1 MEIVNIPMNRIAI
14 SSLNTRSDLNAGTED
29 ASLENLADSIRE
41 RGLLNPVTVKPLDG
55 ERFDIIA
62 GQRRFLAC
70 GMIGLTEIPAIIR
83 ENLDDTDAVILSLI
97 ENVQRAEMNP
107 MDKARAFQRI
117 HESVGSYQ
125 EVAKQARVSAST
137 VRRYATLL
145 ELAPSIQERVSTSDG
160 VAGVGALSELARW
173 FTPEDQEEA
182 LEEIGGFKQD
192 LQRRIL
198 RDSTD
203 KRLVETSIAGPKG
216 ASGPKGAPGAGGYVP
231 GALDTA
237 QRQVISQAS
246 VSMEVDE
253 VPVAVAQVR
262 TTAESLGGF
271 VGQLSSSGGPE
282 RQQSTMTIRVPQ
294 AEFFTALEHIKSLGK
309 VRSENVGSEDVTER
323 FIDLEARLR
332 SALREEESLLSLL
345 DKANQV
351 SEILTIE
358 RELSRVRSDIERAQ
372 GQLNFLERRVD
383 LSTITVSLFPPDAE
397 VAEPPSGSLT
407 IEVSDVSRSVEGI
420 KALVS
425 GVGGELDRVFVAVR
439 DGKESSDVTL
449 RVFSKD
455 FKQVLS
461 SVEAHGKVRYKE
473 IRETTVP
480 VEAEAT
486 PPAKP
491 DARIDI
497 SFVEKASSVVWR
509 IIAIAAPVGGVALV
523 ALLGLL
529 FYAAYRAGRHRGS
542 LT

>member
-1 MEIVNIPMNRIAI
+1 MVSNDIPDREMERKLEVYFEAESARLRAPTGLWERIEGM
-14 SSLNTRSDLNAGTED
+14 LKEHSDLEGKTTAWRRVFSPRRWGLVPAFVTTIVLLLAVSGTWLFT
-29 ASLENLADSIRE
+29 A
-41 RGLLNPVTVKPLDG
+41 
-55 ERFDIIA
+55 
-62 GQRRFLAC
+62 
-70 GMIGLTEIPAIIR
+70 
-83 ENLDDTDAVILSLI
+83 
-97 ENVQRAEMNP
+97 
-107 MDKARAFQRI
+107 
-117 HESVGSYQ
+117 
-125 EVAKQARVSAST
+125 
-137 VRRYATLL
+137 
-145 ELAPSIQERVSTSDG
+145 APWQDG
-160 VAGVGALSELARW
+160 VATEPLTTELGGWLSPRVPVPPT
-173 FTPEDQEEA
+173 TPTPSSATSAVASDPD
-182 LEEIGGFKQD
+182 D
-192 LQRRIL
+192 LFY
-198 RDSTD
+198 TD
-203 KRLVETSIAGPKG
+203 KRLVETSIAGQK
-216 ASGPKGAPGAGGYVP
+216 GAGGYVP

-461 SVEAHGKVRYKE
+461 SVEAHGKVRDKE

-497 SFVEKASSVVWR
+497 SFVEKESSVVWR

>member
-1 MEIVNIPMNRIAI
+1 MVSNDIPDREMERKLEVYFEAESARLRAPAGLWERIEGMLKEHSDLEGKTPAWRRVFSPRRWGLVPAFVTTIVLLLAVSGTWLSMAAPWQDGVDTEPLTTELGGRFNPAVPVPPTTP
-14 SSLNTRSDLNAGTED
+14 SSLTSAVASD
-29 ASLENLADSIRE
+29 
-41 RGLLNPVTVKPLDG
+41 P
-55 ERFDIIA
+55 
-62 GQRRFLAC
+62 
-70 GMIGLTEIPAIIR
+70 
-83 ENLDDTDAVILSLI
+83 DDL
-97 ENVQRAEMNP
+97 
-107 MDKARAFQRI
+107 F
-117 HESVGSYQ
+117 Y
-125 EVAKQARVSAST
+125 
-137 VRRYATLL
+137 
-145 ELAPSIQERVSTSDG
+145 
-160 VAGVGALSELARW
+160 
-173 FTPEDQEEA
+173 
-182 LEEIGGFKQD
+182 
-192 LQRRIL
+192 
-198 RDSTD
+198 TD
-203 KRLVETSIAGPKG
+203 KRLVGITIAGPKD
-216 ASGPKGAPGAGGYVP
+216 APGAGGYVP

-253 VPVAVAQVR
+253 VPAAVAQVR

-351 SEILTIE
+351 SEILSIE

-420 KALVS
+420 KSLVS

-455 FKQVLS
+455 FEQVLS
-461 SVEAHGKVRYKE
+461 SVEAKGKVRAKE
-473 IRETTVP
+473 VRETTAP
-480 VEAEAT
+480 MEGKAT
-486 PPAKP
+486 SPEEP

-497 SFVEKASSVVWR
+497 SFVEKESSVVGR

>member
-1 MEIVNIPMNRIAI
+1 MVSNDIPDREMERKLEVYFEAESARLRAPAGLWERIEGMLKEHPDLEGNTPAWRRVFSPRRWGLVPAFVTTIVLLLAV
-14 SSLNTRSDLNAGTED
+14 SGTWLFT
-29 ASLENLADSIRE
+29 A
-41 RGLLNPVTVKPLDG
+41 
-55 ERFDIIA
+55 
-62 GQRRFLAC
+62 
-70 GMIGLTEIPAIIR
+70 
-83 ENLDDTDAVILSLI
+83 
-97 ENVQRAEMNP
+97 
-107 MDKARAFQRI
+107 
-117 HESVGSYQ
+117 
-125 EVAKQARVSAST
+125 
-137 VRRYATLL
+137 
-145 ELAPSIQERVSTSDG
+145 APWQDG
-160 VAGVGALSELARW
+160 VATEPLTTELGGWLSPGVPVPPT
-173 FTPEDQEEA
+173 TPTPSSLTNAVASDPDN
-182 LEEIGGFKQD
+182 LFYF
-192 LQRRIL
+192 
-198 RDSTD
+198 D
-203 KRLVETSIAGPKG
+203 KRLVEIQLSTSQGP
-216 ASGPKGAPGAGGYVP
+216 AGAGGYVP

-253 VPVAVAQVR
+253 VPAAVAQVR

-358 RELSRVRSDIERAQ
+358 RELSRVRSDIERDQ

-439 DGKESSDVTL
+439 DGKESSEVTL
-449 RVFSKD
+449 RVFSKN
-455 FKQVLS
+455 FEQVLS
-461 SVEAHGKVRYKE
+461 SVEAKGKVRAKE
-473 IRETTVP
+473 VRETTAP
-480 VEAEAT
+480 MEGKAT
-486 PPAKP
+486 SPGVP

-497 SFVEKASSVVWR
+497 SLVEKESSVVGR

-529 FYAAYRAGRHRGS
+529 FYVAYSAGRRRS
-542 LT
+542 NLA

>member
-1 MEIVNIPMNRIAI
+1 
-14 SSLNTRSDLNAGTED
+14 
-29 ASLENLADSIRE
+29 
-41 RGLLNPVTVKPLDG
+41 
-55 ERFDIIA
+55 
-62 GQRRFLAC
+62 
-70 GMIGLTEIPAIIR
+70 
-83 ENLDDTDAVILSLI
+83 
-97 ENVQRAEMNP
+97 
-107 MDKARAFQRI
+107 
-117 HESVGSYQ
+117 
-125 EVAKQARVSAST
+125 
-137 VRRYATLL
+137 
-145 ELAPSIQERVSTSDG
+145 
-160 VAGVGALSELARW
+160 
-173 FTPEDQEEA
+173 
-182 LEEIGGFKQD
+182 
-192 LQRRIL
+192 
-198 RDSTD
+198 
-203 KRLVETSIAGPKG
+203 
-216 ASGPKGAPGAGGYVP
+216 
-231 GALDTA
+231 
-237 QRQVISQAS
+237 
-246 VSMEVDE
+246 MEVDE

-358 RELSRVRSDIERAQ
+358 HELSRVRSDIERAQ

-397 VAEPPSGSLT
+397 VAKPPSGSLT

-461 SVEAHGKVRYKE
+461 SVEAQGKVRAKE
-473 IRETTVP
+473 VRETTVP
-480 VEAEAT
+480 VEAEST

>member
-1 MEIVNIPMNRIAI
+1 MVSNDIPDREMERKLEVYFEAESARLRAPAGLWERIEGM
-14 SSLNTRSDLNAGTED
+14 LKEHSDLEGKTTAWRRVFSPRRWGLVPAFVTTIVLLLAVSGTWLSTAAPWQDGVDTEP
-29 ASLENLADSIRE
+29 LTTE
-41 RGLLNPVTVKPLDG
+41 LDG
-55 ERFDIIA
+55 W
-62 GQRRFLAC
+62 LS
-70 GMIGLTEIPAIIR
+70 PAVPVPPTT
-83 ENLDDTDAVILSLI
+83 LSSVTSAVASDPDDL
-97 ENVQRAEMNP
+97 
-107 MDKARAFQRI
+107 F
-117 HESVGSYQ
+117 Y
-125 EVAKQARVSAST
+125 
-137 VRRYATLL
+137 
-145 ELAPSIQERVSTSDG
+145 
-160 VAGVGALSELARW
+160 
-173 FTPEDQEEA
+173 
-182 LEEIGGFKQD
+182 
-192 LQRRIL
+192 
-198 RDSTD
+198 TD

-216 ASGPKGAPGAGGYVP
+216 ASGASGAPGAGGYVP

-461 SVEAHGKVRYKE
+461 SVEAHGKVRAKE

>member
-1 MEIVNIPMNRIAI
+1 MVSNDIPDREMERKLEVYFEAESARLRAPAGLWERIEGM
-14 SSLNTRSDLNAGTED
+14 LKEHSDLEGKTTAWRRVFSPRRWGLVPAFVTTIVLLLAVSGTW
-29 ASLENLADSIRE
+29 
-41 RGLLNPVTVKPLDG
+41 
-55 ERFDIIA
+55 
-62 GQRRFLAC
+62 
-70 GMIGLTEIPAIIR
+70 
-83 ENLDDTDAVILSLI
+83 LST
-97 ENVQRAEMNP
+97 A
-107 MDKARAFQRI
+107 
-117 HESVGSYQ
+117 
-125 EVAKQARVSAST
+125 
-137 VRRYATLL
+137 
-145 ELAPSIQERVSTSDG
+145 APWQDG
-160 VAGVGALSELARW
+160 VDTELLTIELGGRFNPAVPVPPT
-173 FTPEDQEEA
+173 TPTPSSVTSAVASDPD
-182 LEEIGGFKQD
+182 GFFY
-192 LQRRIL
+192 
-198 RDSTD
+198 TD
-203 KRLVETSIAGPKG
+203 KRLIETSIAGPKG
-216 ASGPKGAPGAGGYVP
+216 APSAGGYVP

-351 SEILTIE
+351 SEILAIE

-439 DGKESSDVTL
+439 DGEESSEVTL

-461 SVEAHGKVRYKE
+461 SVEAHGKVRDKE

-486 PPAKP
+486 SPEEP

-497 SFVEKASSVVWR
+497 SFVEKESSVVGR
-509 IIAIAAPVGGVALV
+509 IIAIASPVGGVALV

>member
-1 MEIVNIPMNRIAI
+1 MVSNDIPDREMERKLEVYFEAESARLRAPAGLWERIEGM
-14 SSLNTRSDLNAGTED
+14 LKEHSDLEGKTTAWRRVFSPRRWGLVPAFVTTIVLLLAVSGTW
-29 ASLENLADSIRE
+29 
-41 RGLLNPVTVKPLDG
+41 
-55 ERFDIIA
+55 
-62 GQRRFLAC
+62 
-70 GMIGLTEIPAIIR
+70 
-83 ENLDDTDAVILSLI
+83 LST
-97 ENVQRAEMNP
+97 A
-107 MDKARAFQRI
+107 
-117 HESVGSYQ
+117 
-125 EVAKQARVSAST
+125 
-137 VRRYATLL
+137 
-145 ELAPSIQERVSTSDG
+145 APWQDG
-160 VAGVGALSELARW
+160 VATEPLTTELGGRFNPAVPVPPT
-173 FTPEDQEEA
+173 TPTPSSPTSAVASDPD
-182 LEEIGGFKQD
+182 D
-192 LQRRIL
+192 LFY
-198 RDSTD
+198 TD
-203 KRLVETSIAGPKG
+203 KRLVGITIAGPRG

-397 VAEPPSGSLT
+397 VAKPPSGSLT

-461 SVEAHGKVRYKE
+461 SVEAHGKVRDKE

-486 PPAKP
+486 PHAKP

-497 SFVEKASSVVWR
+497 AFVEKASSVVCR

-542 LT
+542 LI

>member
-1 MEIVNIPMNRIAI
+1 MVSNDIPDREMERKLEVYFEAESARLRAPAGLWERIEGMLKEHSDLEGKTTAWRRVFSPRRWGLVPAFVTTIVLLLAVSGTWLSTAAPWQDGVDTTTELDGWLSPAVPVPPTTHTL
-14 SSLNTRSDLNAGTED
+14 SSLTSAVASD
-29 ASLENLADSIRE
+29 
-41 RGLLNPVTVKPLDG
+41 P
-55 ERFDIIA
+55 
-62 GQRRFLAC
+62 
-70 GMIGLTEIPAIIR
+70 
-83 ENLDDTDAVILSLI
+83 DDL
-97 ENVQRAEMNP
+97 
-107 MDKARAFQRI
+107 F
-117 HESVGSYQ
+117 Y
-125 EVAKQARVSAST
+125 
-137 VRRYATLL
+137 
-145 ELAPSIQERVSTSDG
+145 
-160 VAGVGALSELARW
+160 
-173 FTPEDQEEA
+173 
-182 LEEIGGFKQD
+182 
-192 LQRRIL
+192 
-198 RDSTD
+198 TD
-203 KRLVETSIAGPKG
+203 KRLVGITIA
-216 ASGPKGAPGAGGYVP
+216 GPKGAPGAGGYVP

-358 RELSRVRSDIERAQ
+358 RELSRIRSDIERAQ

-497 SFVEKASSVVWR
+497 SFVEKESSVVWR

>member
-1 MEIVNIPMNRIAI
+1 MVSNDIPDREMERKLEVYFEAESARLRAPAGLWERIEGMLKEHSDLEGKTPAWRRVFSPRRWGLVPAFVTTIVLLLAVSGTWLSTAAPWQDGVDTEPLTTELGGWFNSAVPVPSTTPTP
-14 SSLNTRSDLNAGTED
+14 SSLTSAVLSD
-29 ASLENLADSIRE
+29 
-41 RGLLNPVTVKPLDG
+41 P
-55 ERFDIIA
+55 
-62 GQRRFLAC
+62 
-70 GMIGLTEIPAIIR
+70 
-83 ENLDDTDAVILSLI
+83 DDL
-97 ENVQRAEMNP
+97 
-107 MDKARAFQRI
+107 F
-117 HESVGSYQ
+117 Y
-125 EVAKQARVSAST
+125 
-137 VRRYATLL
+137 
-145 ELAPSIQERVSTSDG
+145 
-160 VAGVGALSELARW
+160 
-173 FTPEDQEEA
+173 
-182 LEEIGGFKQD
+182 
-192 LQRRIL
+192 
-198 RDSTD
+198 TD
-203 KRLVETSIAGPKG
+203 KRLVGTTIAGPKG
-216 ASGPKGAPGAGGYVP
+216 ASGAGGYVP

-237 QRQVISQAS
+237 QRQVVSQAS

-282 RQQSTMTIRVPQ
+282 RQQSIMTIRVPQ

-425 GVGGELDRVFVAVR
+425 GVGGKLDRVFVAVR

-461 SVEAHGKVRYKE
+461 SVEAHGKVRDKE

-491 DARIDI
+491 DGRIDI
-497 SFVEKASSVVWR
+497 SFVERASSVVWR

>member
-1 MEIVNIPMNRIAI
+1 
-14 SSLNTRSDLNAGTED
+14 
-29 ASLENLADSIRE
+29 
-41 RGLLNPVTVKPLDG
+41 
-55 ERFDIIA
+55 
-62 GQRRFLAC
+62 
-70 GMIGLTEIPAIIR
+70 
-83 ENLDDTDAVILSLI
+83 
-97 ENVQRAEMNP
+97 
-107 MDKARAFQRI
+107 
-117 HESVGSYQ
+117 
-125 EVAKQARVSAST
+125 
-137 VRRYATLL
+137 
-145 ELAPSIQERVSTSDG
+145 
-160 VAGVGALSELARW
+160 
-173 FTPEDQEEA
+173 
-182 LEEIGGFKQD
+182 
-192 LQRRIL
+192 
-198 RDSTD
+198 
-203 KRLVETSIAGPKG
+203 
-216 ASGPKGAPGAGGYVP
+216 
-231 GALDTA
+231 
-237 QRQVISQAS
+237 
-246 VSMEVDE
+246 MEVDE

-461 SVEAHGKVRYKE
+461 SVEAHGKVRDKE

-497 SFVEKASSVVWR
+497 SFVEKESSVVWR

>member
-1 MEIVNIPMNRIAI
+1 MVSNDIPDREMERKLEVYFEAESARLRAPAGLWERIEGM
-14 SSLNTRSDLNAGTED
+14 LKEHSDLEGKTTAWRRVFSPRRWGLVPAFVTTIVLLLAVSGTW
-29 ASLENLADSIRE
+29 
-41 RGLLNPVTVKPLDG
+41 
-55 ERFDIIA
+55 
-62 GQRRFLAC
+62 
-70 GMIGLTEIPAIIR
+70 
-83 ENLDDTDAVILSLI
+83 LST
-97 ENVQRAEMNP
+97 A
-107 MDKARAFQRI
+107 
-117 HESVGSYQ
+117 
-125 EVAKQARVSAST
+125 
-137 VRRYATLL
+137 
-145 ELAPSIQERVSTSDG
+145 APWQDG
-160 VAGVGALSELARW
+160 VDTELLKTELGGWLSPAVPVPPT
-173 FTPEDQEEA
+173 TPTPSPLTSAVASDPDG
-182 LEEIGGFKQD
+182 LFY
-192 LQRRIL
+192 
-198 RDSTD
+198 TD
-203 KRLVETSIAGPKG
+203 KRLVGITIAGP
-216 ASGPKGAPGAGGYVP
+216 AGPPGAPGAGGYVP

-358 RELSRVRSDIERAQ
+358 RELSRIRSDIERSQ

-461 SVEAHGKVRYKE
+461 SVEAHGKVRDKE

-486 PPAKP
+486 SPEEP

-497 SFVEKASSVVWR
+497 SFVEKESSVVGR

>member
-1 MEIVNIPMNRIAI
+1 MVSNDIPDREMERKLEVYFEAESARLRAPAGLWERIEGM
-14 SSLNTRSDLNAGTED
+14 LKEHSDLEGKTTAWRRVFSPRRWGLVPALVTTIVLLLAVSGTW
-29 ASLENLADSIRE
+29 
-41 RGLLNPVTVKPLDG
+41 
-55 ERFDIIA
+55 
-62 GQRRFLAC
+62 
-70 GMIGLTEIPAIIR
+70 
-83 ENLDDTDAVILSLI
+83 LST
-97 ENVQRAEMNP
+97 A
-107 MDKARAFQRI
+107 
-117 HESVGSYQ
+117 
-125 EVAKQARVSAST
+125 
-137 VRRYATLL
+137 
-145 ELAPSIQERVSTSDG
+145 APWQDG
-160 VAGVGALSELARW
+160 VDTEPLKTELGGWLSPAVPVPPT
-173 FTPEDQEEA
+173 TPTPASVTSAVASDPD
-182 LEEIGGFKQD
+182 D
-192 LQRRIL
+192 LFYTGKRL
-198 RDSTD
+198 D

-216 ASGPKGAPGAGGYVP
+216 ASGAPGAPGAGGYVP

-461 SVEAHGKVRYKE
+461 SVEAHGKVRDKE

-491 DARIDI
+491 AARIDI

>member
-1 MEIVNIPMNRIAI
+1 MVSNDIPDRGMERKLEVYFEAESARLRAPAGLWERIEGM
-14 SSLNTRSDLNAGTED
+14 LKEHSDLEGKTTAWRRVFSPRRWRLVPAFVTTIVLLLAVSGTW
-29 ASLENLADSIRE
+29 
-41 RGLLNPVTVKPLDG
+41 
-55 ERFDIIA
+55 
-62 GQRRFLAC
+62 
-70 GMIGLTEIPAIIR
+70 
-83 ENLDDTDAVILSLI
+83 LST
-97 ENVQRAEMNP
+97 A
-107 MDKARAFQRI
+107 
-117 HESVGSYQ
+117 
-125 EVAKQARVSAST
+125 
-137 VRRYATLL
+137 
-145 ELAPSIQERVSTSDG
+145 APWQDG
-160 VAGVGALSELARW
+160 VDTEPLTTELGGRFNPAVPVPPT
-173 FTPEDQEEA
+173 TPTPSFLTSAVASDPD
-182 LEEIGGFKQD
+182 D
-192 LQRRIL
+192 LFY
-198 RDSTD
+198 TD
-203 KRLVETSIAGPKG
+203 KRLVGITIA
-216 ASGPKGAPGAGGYVP
+216 GPKGAPGAGGYVP
-231 GALDTA
+231 GALDTV

-397 VAEPPSGSLT
+397 IAEPPSGSLT
-407 IEVSDVSRSVEGI
+407 IEVSDVSRSVEEI

-425 GVGGELDRVFVAVR
+425 GVGGKLDRVFVAVR
-439 DGKESSDVTL
+439 DGKESSDMTL

-461 SVEAHGKVRYKE
+461 SVEAHGKVRDKE

-486 PPAKP
+486 PHAKP

-497 SFVEKASSVVWR
+497 SFVEKASSVVGR
-509 IIAIAAPVGGVALV
+509 IIAIGAPVGGVALV

-529 FYAAYRAGRHRGS
+529 FYVAYSAGRASRRI
-542 LT
+542 

>member
-1 MEIVNIPMNRIAI
+1 MVSNDIPDREMERKLEVYFEAESARLRAPAGLWERIEGMLKEHPDLEGNTPAWRRVFSPRRWGLVPAFVTTIVLLLAV
-14 SSLNTRSDLNAGTED
+14 SGTWLFT
-29 ASLENLADSIRE
+29 A
-41 RGLLNPVTVKPLDG
+41 
-55 ERFDIIA
+55 
-62 GQRRFLAC
+62 
-70 GMIGLTEIPAIIR
+70 
-83 ENLDDTDAVILSLI
+83 
-97 ENVQRAEMNP
+97 
-107 MDKARAFQRI
+107 
-117 HESVGSYQ
+117 
-125 EVAKQARVSAST
+125 
-137 VRRYATLL
+137 
-145 ELAPSIQERVSTSDG
+145 APWQDG
-160 VAGVGALSELARW
+160 VATEPLTTELGGWLSPGVPVPPT
-173 FTPEDQEEA
+173 TPTPSSLTNAVASDPDN
-182 LEEIGGFKQD
+182 LFYSD
-192 LQRRIL
+192 R
-198 RDSTD
+198 
-203 KRLVETSIAGPKG
+203 RLVEIQLSTSQGP
-216 ASGPKGAPGAGGYVP
+216 AGAGGYVP

-253 VPVAVAQVR
+253 VPAAVAQVR

-358 RELSRVRSDIERAQ
+358 RELSRVRSDIERDQ

-407 IEVSDVSRSVEGI
+407 IEVSDVPRSVEEI

-449 RVFSKD
+449 RVFSKN
-455 FKQVLS
+455 FEQVLS
-461 SVEAHGKVRYKE
+461 SVEAQGKVRAKE
-473 IRETTVP
+473 VRETTAP
-480 VEAEAT
+480 MEGKAT
-486 PPAKP
+486 SPEEP

-497 SFVEKASSVVWR
+497 SFVEKESSVVGR

-529 FYAAYRAGRHRGS
+529 FYVAYSAGRRRS
-542 LT
+542 NLA

>member
-1 MEIVNIPMNRIAI
+1 MVSNDIPDREMERKLEVYFEAESARLRAPAGLWERIEGMLKEHSDLEGKTTAWRRVFSPRRWGLVPAFVTTIVLLLAVSGTWLSTAAPWQDGVDTELLKTELGGWLSPAVPVPPTIPTL
-14 SSLNTRSDLNAGTED
+14 SSLTSAVASD
-29 ASLENLADSIRE
+29 
-41 RGLLNPVTVKPLDG
+41 P
-55 ERFDIIA
+55 
-62 GQRRFLAC
+62 
-70 GMIGLTEIPAIIR
+70 
-83 ENLDDTDAVILSLI
+83 DDL
-97 ENVQRAEMNP
+97 
-107 MDKARAFQRI
+107 F
-117 HESVGSYQ
+117 Y
-125 EVAKQARVSAST
+125 
-137 VRRYATLL
+137 
-145 ELAPSIQERVSTSDG
+145 
-160 VAGVGALSELARW
+160 
-173 FTPEDQEEA
+173 
-182 LEEIGGFKQD
+182 
-192 LQRRIL
+192 
-198 RDSTD
+198 TD

-216 ASGPKGAPGAGGYVP
+216 ASGAPGAGGYVP

-439 DGKESSDVTL
+439 DGKESSAVTL

-455 FKQVLS
+455 FKQVLF
-461 SVEAHGKVRYKE
+461 SVEAHGKVRDKE

>member
-1 MEIVNIPMNRIAI
+1 MVSNDIPDREMERKLEVYFEAESARLRAPASLWKRIEGMLKEHSDLEGKTPSWRRVFSPRRWGLVPAFVTTIVLLLAVSGTWLSTAAPWQDGVDTELLKTELGGWLSPAVPVPPTTPTL
-14 SSLNTRSDLNAGTED
+14 SSLTSAVASD
-29 ASLENLADSIRE
+29 
-41 RGLLNPVTVKPLDG
+41 P
-55 ERFDIIA
+55 
-62 GQRRFLAC
+62 
-70 GMIGLTEIPAIIR
+70 
-83 ENLDDTDAVILSLI
+83 DDL
-97 ENVQRAEMNP
+97 
-107 MDKARAFQRI
+107 F
-117 HESVGSYQ
+117 Y
-125 EVAKQARVSAST
+125 
-137 VRRYATLL
+137 
-145 ELAPSIQERVSTSDG
+145 
-160 VAGVGALSELARW
+160 
-173 FTPEDQEEA
+173 
-182 LEEIGGFKQD
+182 
-192 LQRRIL
+192 
-198 RDSTD
+198 TD

-216 ASGPKGAPGAGGYVP
+216 ASGAPGAGGYVP

-439 DGKESSDVTL
+439 DGKESSEVTL

-461 SVEAHGKVRYKE
+461 SVEAHGKVRDKE

-480 VEAEAT
+480 VEAEST

>member
-1 MEIVNIPMNRIAI
+1 MVSNDIPDREMERKLEVYFEAESARLRAPAGLWERIEGM
-14 SSLNTRSDLNAGTED
+14 LKEHSDLEGKTTAWRRVFSPRRWGLVPAFVTTIVLLLAVSGTW
-29 ASLENLADSIRE
+29 
-41 RGLLNPVTVKPLDG
+41 
-55 ERFDIIA
+55 
-62 GQRRFLAC
+62 
-70 GMIGLTEIPAIIR
+70 
-83 ENLDDTDAVILSLI
+83 LST
-97 ENVQRAEMNP
+97 A
-107 MDKARAFQRI
+107 
-117 HESVGSYQ
+117 
-125 EVAKQARVSAST
+125 
-137 VRRYATLL
+137 
-145 ELAPSIQERVSTSDG
+145 APWQDG
-160 VAGVGALSELARW
+160 VDTEPLTTELGGRFNPAVPVPPTTPTPSFLTSAVASDPDDLSY
-173 FTPEDQEEA
+173 
-182 LEEIGGFKQD
+182 
-192 LQRRIL
+192 
-198 RDSTD
+198 TD

-216 ASGPKGAPGAGGYVP
+216 ASGASGAGGYVP

-358 RELSRVRSDIERAQ
+358 RELSRIRSDIERAQ

-383 LSTITVSLFPPDAE
+383 LSTITVSLFPPDSE

-461 SVEAHGKVRYKE
+461 SVEAHGKVRDKE
-473 IRETTVP
+473 IRETTAP

>member
-1 MEIVNIPMNRIAI
+1 MVSNDIPDREMERKLEVYFEAESARLRAPAGLWERIEGM
-14 SSLNTRSDLNAGTED
+14 LKEHSDLEGKTTAWRRVFSPRRWGLVPAFVITIVLLLAVSGTW
-29 ASLENLADSIRE
+29 
-41 RGLLNPVTVKPLDG
+41 
-55 ERFDIIA
+55 
-62 GQRRFLAC
+62 
-70 GMIGLTEIPAIIR
+70 
-83 ENLDDTDAVILSLI
+83 LST
-97 ENVQRAEMNP
+97 A
-107 MDKARAFQRI
+107 
-117 HESVGSYQ
+117 
-125 EVAKQARVSAST
+125 
-137 VRRYATLL
+137 
-145 ELAPSIQERVSTSDG
+145 APWQDG
-160 VAGVGALSELARW
+160 VDTELLKTELGGWISPAVPVPP
-173 FTPEDQEEA
+173 TPTTPSSVTSAVASDPD
-182 LEEIGGFKQD
+182 D
-192 LQRRIL
+192 LFY
-198 RDSTD
+198 TD
-203 KRLVETSIAGPKG
+203 KRLVEISIAGPKG
-216 ASGPKGAPGAGGYVP
+216 APGAAGYVP

-332 SALREEESLLSLL
+332 NALREEESLLSLL

-351 SEILTIE
+351 SEILSIE

-461 SVEAHGKVRYKE
+461 SVEAHGKVRDKE

-486 PPAKP
+486 PPSKP

-497 SFVEKASSVVWR
+497 SFVEKESSVVGR

>member
-1 MEIVNIPMNRIAI
+1 MPN
-14 SSLNTRSDLNAGTED
+14 S
-29 ASLENLADSIRE
+29 
-41 RGLLNPVTVKPLDG
+41 
-55 ERFDIIA
+55 
-62 GQRRFLAC
+62 
-70 GMIGLTEIPAIIR
+70 
-83 ENLDDTDAVILSLI
+83 
-97 ENVQRAEMNP
+97 
-107 MDKARAFQRI
+107 
-117 HESVGSYQ
+117 
-125 EVAKQARVSAST
+125 
-137 VRRYATLL
+137 
-145 ELAPSIQERVSTSDG
+145 
-160 VAGVGALSELARW
+160 
-173 FTPEDQEEA
+173 
-182 LEEIGGFKQD
+182 GGFKACGHSSTHS
-192 LQRRIL
+192 QRCRACKSGGAVSTIWPGQLPPDQTQPRFALTGGAELSKWDTL
-198 RDSTD
+198 RVEPVVFPQLSEHNYTGLYEGVSGLAKYVTTD
-203 KRLVETSIAGPKG
+203 KRLVGITIA
-216 ASGPKGAPGAGGYVP
+216 GPKGAPGAGGYVP

-262 TTAESLGGF
+262 TTVESLGGF

>member
-1 MEIVNIPMNRIAI
+1 MVSNDIPDREMERKLEVYFEAESARLRAPAGLWERIEGMLKEHPDLEGNTPAWRRVFSPRRWGLVPAFVTTIVLLLAV
-14 SSLNTRSDLNAGTED
+14 SGTWLFT
-29 ASLENLADSIRE
+29 A
-41 RGLLNPVTVKPLDG
+41 
-55 ERFDIIA
+55 
-62 GQRRFLAC
+62 
-70 GMIGLTEIPAIIR
+70 
-83 ENLDDTDAVILSLI
+83 
-97 ENVQRAEMNP
+97 
-107 MDKARAFQRI
+107 
-117 HESVGSYQ
+117 
-125 EVAKQARVSAST
+125 
-137 VRRYATLL
+137 
-145 ELAPSIQERVSTSDG
+145 APWQDG
-160 VAGVGALSELARW
+160 VATEPLTTELGGWLSPGVPVPPT
-173 FTPEDQEEA
+173 TPTPSSLTSAVASDPDN
-182 LEEIGGFKQD
+182 LFY
-192 LQRRIL
+192 
-198 RDSTD
+198 SD
-203 KRLVETSIAGPKG
+203 KRLVEIQLSTSQGP
-216 ASGPKGAPGAGGYVP
+216 AGAGGYVP

-253 VPVAVAQVR
+253 VPAAVAQVR

-358 RELSRVRSDIERAQ
+358 RELSRVRSDIERDQ

-407 IEVSDVSRSVEGI
+407 IEVSDVPRSVEEI

-439 DGKESSDVTL
+439 DGEESSEVTL
-449 RVFSKD
+449 RVFSKN
-455 FKQVLS
+455 FEQVLS
-461 SVEAHGKVRYKE
+461 SVEAKGKVRAKE
-473 IRETTVP
+473 VRETTAP
-480 VEAEAT
+480 MEGKAT
-486 PPAKP
+486 PLEEP

-497 SFVEKASSVVWR
+497 SFVEKESSVVGR

-529 FYAAYRAGRHRGS
+529 FYVSYSAGRRRGS
-542 LT
+542 LA

>member
-1 MEIVNIPMNRIAI
+1 MVSNDIPDREMERKLEVYFEAESARLRAPAGLWERIEGM
-14 SSLNTRSDLNAGTED
+14 LKEHSDLEGKTTAWRRVFSPRRWGLVPAFVTTIVLLLAVSGTW
-29 ASLENLADSIRE
+29 
-41 RGLLNPVTVKPLDG
+41 
-55 ERFDIIA
+55 
-62 GQRRFLAC
+62 
-70 GMIGLTEIPAIIR
+70 
-83 ENLDDTDAVILSLI
+83 LST
-97 ENVQRAEMNP
+97 A
-107 MDKARAFQRI
+107 
-117 HESVGSYQ
+117 
-125 EVAKQARVSAST
+125 
-137 VRRYATLL
+137 
-145 ELAPSIQERVSTSDG
+145 APWQDG
-160 VAGVGALSELARW
+160 VATEPLTTELGGRFNRAVPVPPT
-173 FTPEDQEEA
+173 TPTPSSVTSAVASDPD
-182 LEEIGGFKQD
+182 D
-192 LQRRIL
+192 LFY
-198 RDSTD
+198 TD

-216 ASGPKGAPGAGGYVP
+216 ASGVSGAPGALGAGGYVP

-449 RVFSKD
+449 RMFSKD

-461 SVEAHGKVRYKE
+461 SVEAHGKVRDKE

-497 SFVEKASSVVWR
+497 SFVEKESSVVWR

-529 FYAAYRAGRHRGS
+529 FYAAYRAGRHRVA
-542 LT
+542 

>member
-1 MEIVNIPMNRIAI
+1 MVSNDIPDREMERKLEVYFEAESARLRAPAGLWERIEGM
-14 SSLNTRSDLNAGTED
+14 LKEHSDLEGKTTAWRRVFSPRRWGLVPAFVITIVLLLAVSGTWLSTAAPWQDGVDTE
-29 ASLENLADSIRE
+29 
-41 RGLLNPVTVKPLDG
+41 LLK
-55 ERFDIIA
+55 
-62 GQRRFLAC
+62 
-70 GMIGLTEIPAIIR
+70 TELGGWIIPAVPVPPTTPTPSSVTSAVASDP
-83 ENLDDTDAVILSLI
+83 DDL
-97 ENVQRAEMNP
+97 
-107 MDKARAFQRI
+107 F
-117 HESVGSYQ
+117 Y
-125 EVAKQARVSAST
+125 
-137 VRRYATLL
+137 
-145 ELAPSIQERVSTSDG
+145 
-160 VAGVGALSELARW
+160 
-173 FTPEDQEEA
+173 
-182 LEEIGGFKQD
+182 
-192 LQRRIL
+192 
-198 RDSTD
+198 TD
-203 KRLVETSIAGPKG
+203 KRLVEISIAGPKG
-216 ASGPKGAPGAGGYVP
+216 APGAPGAAGYVP

-351 SEILTIE
+351 SEILSIE

-461 SVEAHGKVRYKE
+461 SVEAHGKVRDKE

-486 PPAKP
+486 PPSKP

-497 SFVEKASSVVWR
+497 SFVEKESSVVGR